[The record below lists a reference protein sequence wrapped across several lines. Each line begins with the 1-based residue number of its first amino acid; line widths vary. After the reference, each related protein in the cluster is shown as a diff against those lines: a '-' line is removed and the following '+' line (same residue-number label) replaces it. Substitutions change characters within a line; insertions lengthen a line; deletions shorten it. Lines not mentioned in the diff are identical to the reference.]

1 MSDIRRPEPA
11 EPPAPARS
19 LERRRFL
26 VTLLGVGAVGV
37 IAADSATAKPVEDVL
52 DGGRP

>member
-11 EPPAPARS
+11 GPPAPARAT
-19 LERRRFL
+19 ERRRFL
-26 VTLLGVGAVGV
+26 VTLLGLGAAGV
-37 IAADSATAKPVEDVL
+37 VAADSATAKPVEDVL